1 MFAPQFFV
9 AATFIG
15 AKGDY
20 GRHAAQT
27 TDGGLQSAASPATCP
42 SPVPIA
48 PRRKSHCNC
57 LFLYILANRLE
68 KIALFLVSSAWVGD
82 PRACKGAQSSHQRLW
97 GLQDARLSRSM
108 FFYIKAYFRRGPS
121 STGLGSRP
129 SPSPQNAHPDEFK
142 LPVLNSHHVD
152 SRFELVDALRV
163 SAELYLSNVW
173 EKGAEATAVLGD
185 LSALSSYA
193 GCESIG
199 RPVAFGVEE
208 IQAISRP

>member
-1 MFAPQFFV
+1 MFAPQFFI

-108 FFYIKAYFRRGPS
+108 FFISKHTLDVAPPAQGWEVDQVHRLKMRTQTNSSFRFSIVTMWTP
-121 STGLGSRP
+121 
-129 SPSPQNAHPDEFK
+129 A
-142 LPVLNSHHVD
+142 
-152 SRFELVDALRV
+152 
-163 SAELYLSNVW
+163 SNLLTLC
-173 EKGAEATAVLGD
+173 A
-185 LSALSSYA
+185 
-193 GCESIG
+193 
-199 RPVAFGVEE
+199 
-208 IQAISRP
+208 